1 MGLGWEF
8 GRPGYSSCYSLR
20 GPFSIHSNPEHWH
33 YAKSSQR
40 QVAGL
45 ESPHT
50 LCGRGSADSKAL
62 SLGAMKDKGQARR
75 VNSV

>member
-50 LCGRGSADSKAL
+50 AVWKMVREFKSLKPGSHE
-62 SLGAMKDKGQARR
+62 
-75 VNSV
+75 